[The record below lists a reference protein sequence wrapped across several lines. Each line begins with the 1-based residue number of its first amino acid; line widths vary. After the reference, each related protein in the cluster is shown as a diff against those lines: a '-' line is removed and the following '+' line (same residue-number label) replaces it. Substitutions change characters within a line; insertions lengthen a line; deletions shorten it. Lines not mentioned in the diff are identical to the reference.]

1 MLATRR
7 SGFIHVAVK
16 SALYRLAMSDSHHG
30 HLRVTKSKLCSHRT
44 IIQPDEKT
52 PQRTDGLQNSSL
64 GLPMAAK
71 HKTSKFSRR
80 TFLEMGAIASAA
92 LATGCAT
99 RKGGNWEFFTED
111 EAATLTAICDQ
122 IIPADDY
129 PSASQAGVLNYIDK
143 QITRHYRRHQRAYRN
158 GLKRVNQL
166 SQQHCGKT
174 LAATTR
180 AEQLQ
185 IVTSLEK
192 SDTSFFNLVRSH
204 TFEGYYGSP
213 RHGGNRNAVSWHML
227 GLDDPPLRGR
237 SRYDLKK
244 GTPS

>member
-1 MLATRR
+1 
-7 SGFIHVAVK
+7 
-16 SALYRLAMSDSHHG
+16 
-30 HLRVTKSKLCSHRT
+30 
-44 IIQPDEKT
+44 
-52 PQRTDGLQNSSL
+52 
-64 GLPMAAK
+64 MAANQK
-71 HKTSKFSRR
+71 NTVFSRR
-80 TFLEMGAIASAA
+80 TFLEMSAIAGAA
-92 LATGCAT
+92 LATGCAP

-122 IIPADDY
+122 IIPADDF

-143 QITRHYRRHQRAYRN
+143 QITRHYRRHQRAYRQ
-158 GLKRVNQL
+158 GLERTNQL
-166 SQQHCGKT
+166 SQQQCGKI
-174 LAATTR
+174 LAAATP

-185 IVTSLEK
+185 VVTSLEN
-192 SDTSFFNLVRSH
+192 SDKPFFELVRSH

-227 GLDDPPLRGR
+227 GLDDPPIRGR

>member
-1 MLATRR
+1 M
-7 SGFIHVAVK
+7 K
-16 SALYRLAMSDSHHG
+16 SALLRLAMSDSHHG
-30 HLRVTKSKLCSHRT
+30 HAGITKSKLCSQRP
-44 IIQPDEKT
+44 ILQPDEKT
-52 PQRTDGLQNSSL
+52 PQWTDGLQDSSL

-80 TFLEMGAIASAA
+80 TFLEMGAIAGAA
-92 LATGCAT
+92 LATGCTT
-99 RKGGNWEFFTED
+99 RSDSNWEFFTED

-122 IIPADDY
+122 IIPADDF

-143 QITRHYRRHQRAYRN
+143 QITRHYRPHQRAYRK
-158 GLKRVNQL
+158 GLERVNLL
-166 SQQHCGKT
+166 SQQRYGKI
-174 LAATTR
+174 LAAATP
-180 AEQLQ
+180 AEHLQ

-227 GLDDPPLRGR
+227 GLDDPPIRGR